1 MCLGAGGQNA
11 ARPPARWTLKSVLV
25 RHRRWEGSV
34 MVTSLMPTGRP
45 SPCLVCGPA
54 SEGPWV
60 LRSPPCGAGCGAGPR
75 FEPGDAAQVLS
86 PVCRLAAFLSDGTS
100 VMGTRVCALGC
111 SAVVGTAGAPGSHL
125 IGPPGCCLLVSTV
138 GGPGVEPHGN
148 TFLSSLRPSLLRD
161 LEHVA

>member
-1 MCLGAGGQNA
+1 MCPGCWWPKCHQVSCQMD
-11 ARPPARWTLKSVLV
+11 TQSVLL

-34 MVTSLMPTGRP
+34 MVMSLMPTCLP
-45 SPCLVCGPA
+45 SPCFACGPA
-54 SEGPWV
+54 TEGSWILWLPQ
-60 LRSPPCGAGCGAGPR
+60 CGTECGAGPC
-75 FEPGDAAQVLS
+75 FEPGNPVQVLS

-111 SAVVGTAGAPGSHL
+111 PVVVGAAGALGSHL

-148 TFLSSLRPSLLRD
+148 AFLSSLRPSVLCD